1 LRLHLNR
8 KPGDILDKDGE
19 ELTDGVKSQFVKY
32 LKSKGLLL
40 TRQRARVLEEVTRA
54 GGHFG
59 AEELCLRL
67 CAGDQRVSRAT
78 VYRAL
83 DLLVGAGVVEK
94 LRLGEDQYRFELN
107 RAGEHHDHLICVRC
121 GHVIEFFSEK
131 IEGLQD
137 EICRGMSFTPGGHS
151 LVIYGLCLRCGDV
164 AGGEELGD

>member
-8 KPGDILDKDGE
+8 KLVRAYCEDGDKVPE
-19 ELTDGVKSQFVKY
+19 TVKSQFVNY

-40 TRQRARVLEEVTRA
+40 TRQRARVLEEIARTR
-54 GGHFG
+54 GHFG
-59 AEELCLRL
+59 AEDLYLRL
-67 CAGDQRVSRAT
+67 CAGEERVSRAT

-94 LRLGEDQYRFELN
+94 LRLGEDQYRFEVSKEG
-107 RAGEHHDHLICVRC
+107 AHHDHLICVRC

-151 LVIYGLCLRCGDV
+151 LVIYGLCLRCGELAAD
-164 AGGEELGD
+164 ESLGD